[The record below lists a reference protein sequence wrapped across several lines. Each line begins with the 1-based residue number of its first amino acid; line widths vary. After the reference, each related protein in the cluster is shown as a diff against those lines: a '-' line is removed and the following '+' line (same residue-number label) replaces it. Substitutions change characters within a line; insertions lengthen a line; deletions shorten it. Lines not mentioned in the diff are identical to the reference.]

1 MAPNLSALLASL
13 PEANAALKANAPLP
27 PAKKMTMA
35 DIGAAL
41 SGAETDVAK
50 VSAFLTAQPGVIT
63 ALNIVLASQGGATAP
78 LRSFLS
84 ALPGLLAEGRRY
96 LPDIATAITIFQ
108 PAPNPSPGMDW
119 KAGDGS
125 DLDAG
130 MPDDP

>member
-1 MAPNLSALLASL
+1 
-13 PEANAALKANAPLP
+13 
-27 PAKKMTMA
+27 MTMA

-63 ALNIVLASQGGATAP
+63 ALNIVLASQGSATAP

-84 ALPGLLAEGRRY
+84 ALPGLLSGGRQY

-119 KAGDGS
+119 KDGDGS

-130 MPDDP
+130 MPGN